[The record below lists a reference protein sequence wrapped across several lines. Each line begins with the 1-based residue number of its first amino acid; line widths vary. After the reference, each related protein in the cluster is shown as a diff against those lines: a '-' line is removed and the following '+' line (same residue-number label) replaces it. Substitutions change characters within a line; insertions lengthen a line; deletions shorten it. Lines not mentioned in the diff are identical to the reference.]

1 MIYIFLLMAAPR
13 FQQYNVITA
22 DYIPF
27 GESLRFKR
35 IALDDIPAIH
45 AILTAAASASSR
57 TCDYSIGG
65 IFMWIDYFDYSY
77 CIVNDTLFIKGVTE
91 NDVTAPAFSL
101 PVGAMELGDAVA
113 LLRDYCVFHGH
124 MPLKFSAVP
133 EDCLEGLRQ
142 LGATLVEPL
151 EDWSDY
157 LYDASSLATLSGKK
171 LSKKRNHVNRFFA
184 DNPGYRFELLTRDNL
199 GSVKDFFDA
208 SHLALDKPV
217 LADVERIQV
226 KAVLDNLDCYPM
238 MEGAVLS
245 TPDNGIVAF
254 TIGEILGDT
263 LYVHIEK
270 MNHTVSGAG
279 ETINNLFAKHIME
292 HHPEVR
298 YINREED
305 TGDPGLR
312 YAKQSYHPL
321 ALLKKFNVVM

>member
-1 MIYIFLLMAAPR
+1 MAAAPR

-27 GESLRFKR
+27 GKSLRFKR
-35 IALDDIPAIH
+35 ITLDDIPAIH
-45 AILTAAASASSR
+45 SILTAAAPASSR

-91 NDVTAPAFSL
+91 NDVATPAFSL
-101 PVGAMELGDAVA
+101 PVGAMELGDSVA
-113 LLRDYCVFHGH
+113 LLRDYCVSHGP

-133 EDCLEGLRQ
+133 EDRLEELRQ

-184 DNPGYRFELLTRDNL
+184 DNPGYRFEPLTRDNL

-254 TIGEILGDT
+254 TIGEVLGDT

-270 MNHTVSGAG
+270 MNHTVPGAG

-292 HHPEVR
+292 RHPKVC